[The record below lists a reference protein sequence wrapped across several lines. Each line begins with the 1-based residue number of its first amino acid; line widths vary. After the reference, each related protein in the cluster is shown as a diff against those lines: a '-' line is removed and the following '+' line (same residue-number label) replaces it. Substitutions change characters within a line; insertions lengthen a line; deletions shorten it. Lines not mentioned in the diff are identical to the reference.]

1 MKKLSTLVVM
11 LVLLACSTSA
21 FAGTIKMIGTV
32 TGIKIQGNGADIT
45 LKDRKTEAPI
55 ALKVTNPMELDKY
68 KDKKS
73 GSETNCGSFTTATP
87 RSSSEPRKLPV
98 ADKPA
103 SVPRQEGP

>member
-11 LVLLACSTSA
+11 LVLLACSSSV

-32 TGIKIQGNGADIT
+32 TGIKIQGNVADIT

-68 KDKKS
+68 KDKKIKIGDELRIIYDS
-73 GSETNCGSFTTATP
+73 DTKIIKRAQKTA
-87 RSSSEPRKLPV
+87 
-98 ADKPA
+98 
-103 SVPRQEGP
+103 GC

>member
-68 KDKKS
+68 KDKKIKVGDELRIIYDS
-73 GSETNCGSFTTATP
+73 DTKIIKRAQKTA
-87 RSSSEPRKLPV
+87 
-98 ADKPA
+98 
-103 SVPRQEGP
+103 GC